1 MRYIDAP
8 KVQNVTS
15 ILSFLSLRNRFSA
28 FLIHLI
34 LWQPTT
40 NYAKVYYNKKEEVR
54 FMNTKIGIRKWLSFI
69 IAGFV
74 GQLAWAIENNYFN
87 LYVFDC
93 TKEYTFIPI
102 MVAASAA
109 AATLTTLLM
118 GALSDRLGKRKAF
131 ISFGYILWGISIIL
145 FAFLDPKSN
154 FNIVASSTM
163 MSGTMIVIM
172 DCVMTFFGSTANDA
186 SFNAFVTD
194 NTEESY
200 RGKVESVLSIL
211 PLISMIAVVGL
222 AGALTKDGVV
232 NWSIFFYVFGGLTAV
247 VGIVCIFLLPK
258 DVCVPNKEEP
268 YIKNIFYGFRP
279 SVIKN
284 NAILYLTL
292 VTFAVFSIGIQVF
305 MPYLMVYIQNVLKI
319 TDLNFTITLGVV
331 LITASAITVVFG
343 LFMDRI
349 GKNKIM
355 IPAILLAVVGAI
367 IFGLVHTQV
376 GVMIAGIILMSGFM
390 IGTAV
395 LGAKVRDYT
404 PEKEVGLFQGVR
416 MIFLVLIP
424 MVTGPYIGQGVSY
437 INKTE
442 YVNEYSKTV
451 VAPNNLIFIFAGIV
465 IALAVIPAV
474 FVLLKEK
481 KKNEATA

>member
-1 MRYIDAP
+1 
-8 KVQNVTS
+8 
-15 ILSFLSLRNRFSA
+15 
-28 FLIHLI
+28 
-34 LWQPTT
+34 
-40 NYAKVYYNKKEEVR
+40 
-54 FMNTKIGIRKWLSFI
+54 MNTKIGIRKWLSFI

-93 TKEYTFIPI
+93 TKQYSFIPI
-102 MVAASAA
+102 MTAASAA

-118 GALSDRLGKRKAF
+118 GALSDRLGKRKIF
-131 ISFGYILWGISIIL
+131 ISLGYILWGLSIIA
-145 FAFLDPKSN
+145 FAWLDPKSS
-154 FNIVASSTM
+154 FNIVASSVM

-222 AGALTKDGVV
+222 AGALTKDSVV
-232 NWSIFFYVFGGLTAV
+232 NWSLFFYIFGGLTTV

-284 NAILYLTL
+284 NAILYLVL
-292 VTFAVFSIGIQVF
+292 ITFAVFSIGIQVF
-305 MPYLMVYIQNVLKI
+305 MPYLMVYIQNVLEIK
-319 TDLNFTITLGVV
+319 DLNFTITLGVV
-331 LITASAITVVFG
+331 LITASIATVVFG

-349 GKNKIM
+349 GKNKVM
-355 IPAILLAVVGAI
+355 LPAIGVAVIGAI
-367 IFGLVHTQV
+367 TFGLVKTQI
-376 GVMIAGIILMSGFM
+376 GVMICGTILMIGFM
-390 IGTAV
+390 VGTAV
-395 LGAKVRDYT
+395 FGAKIRDYT

-424 MVTGPYIGQGVSY
+424 MVTGPYIGMAASY

-442 YVNEYSKTV
+442 YVNEYGNTV
-451 VAPNNLIFIFAGIV
+451 VAPNQFIFIFAGIV
-465 IALAVIPAV
+465 IALAVIPALL
-474 FVLLKEK
+474 VLKKEK
-481 KKNEATA
+481 DARNEVPATE

>member
-1 MRYIDAP
+1 
-8 KVQNVTS
+8 
-15 ILSFLSLRNRFSA
+15 
-28 FLIHLI
+28 
-34 LWQPTT
+34 
-40 NYAKVYYNKKEEVR
+40 
-54 FMNTKIGIRKWLSFI
+54 MNTKIGIRKWLSFI

-93 TKEYTFIPI
+93 TKQYSFIPI
-102 MVAASAA
+102 MTAASAA

-118 GALSDRLGKRKAF
+118 GALSDRLGKRKIF
-131 ISFGYILWGISIIL
+131 ISLGYILWGLSIIA
-145 FAFLDPKSN
+145 FAWLDPKSS
-154 FNIVASSTM
+154 FNIVASSVM

-222 AGALTKDGVV
+222 AGALTKDSVI
-232 NWSIFFYVFGGLTAV
+232 NWSLFFYIFGGLTTI

-284 NAILYLTL
+284 NAILYLVL
-292 VTFAVFSIGIQVF
+292 ITFAVFSIGIQVF
-305 MPYLMVYIQNVLKI
+305 MPYLMVYIQNVLNI

-331 LITASAITVVFG
+331 LITASIATVVFG

-349 GKNKIM
+349 GKNKVM
-355 IPAILLAVVGAI
+355 LPAIGVAVIGAI
-367 IFGLVHTQV
+367 TFGLVKTQV
-376 GVMIAGIILMSGFM
+376 GVMICGTILMIGFM
-390 IGTAV
+390 VGTAV
-395 LGAKVRDYT
+395 FGAKIRDYT

-424 MVTGPYIGQGVSY
+424 MVTGPYIGMAASY

-442 YVNEYSKTV
+442 YVNEYGNTV
-451 VAPNNLIFIFAGIV
+451 VAPNQFIFIFAGIV
-465 IALAVIPAV
+465 IALAVIPALL
-474 FVLLKEK
+474 VLKKEK
-481 KKNEATA
+481 DARNEVPAAE